1 MDDTGAG
8 GQVSDAGRRARA
20 LCPDTCGCTLLR
32 YSPLAL
38 SLPHDGCGEVDNAGL
53 TRGVLDS
60 IPCTDVSTDDP
71 TFVAFL
77 DNTAKA
83 AKMMPLDDETR
94 ALREV
99 AILRKHGC
107 AYLSDPDLWHDM
119 SSIEAMIRDIKNK
132 SLAKSPYFLGRS
144 LCVRN
149 AGTMTK
155 PLSLFC
161 PQACGC
167 HRGDQDCPLSC
178 PERTAPD
185 PPCPAYQ
192 RATYWLDNTTC
203 PRLPAAQTFDVGVV
217 GDIAGAATG

>member
-1 MDDTGAG
+1 MI
-8 GQVSDAGRRARA
+8 S
-20 LCPDTCGCTLLR
+20 
-32 YSPLAL
+32 Y
-38 SLPHDGCGEVDNAGL
+38 DGCGEVDNAGL
-53 TRGVLDS
+53 TRGVLDV

-83 AKMMPLDDETR
+83 AKMMPLDEETR
-94 ALREV
+94 SLREV

-107 AYLSDPDLWHDM
+107 AYLNDPDLWHDM
-119 SSIEAMIRDIKNK
+119 SSIEAVVRDTKNK

-149 AGTMTK
+149 AGTLTK

-167 HRGDQDCPLSC
+167 YRGDRDCPISC
-178 PERTAPD
+178 PERTASD
-185 PPCPAYQ
+185 PICPAYQ
-192 RATYWLDNTTC
+192 KATIWGDDFTC
-203 PRLPAAQTFDVGVV
+203 PRMPAAQTFDVGVV

>member
-1 MDDTGAG
+1 M
-8 GQVSDAGRRARA
+8 
-20 LCPDTCGCTLLR
+20 
-32 YSPLAL
+32 
-38 SLPHDGCGEVDNAGL
+38 
-53 TRGVLDS
+53 LDV

-83 AKMMPLDDETR
+83 AKMMPLDEETR

-192 RATYWLDNTTC
+192 RATYWLDNSTC

-217 GDIAGAATG
+217 GDVVGAATG

>member
-1 MDDTGAG
+1 M
-8 GQVSDAGRRARA
+8 VF
-20 LCPDTCGCTLLR
+20 
-32 YSPLAL
+32 
-38 SLPHDGCGEVDNAGL
+38 
-53 TRGVLDS
+53 S
-60 IPCTDVSTDDP
+60 IFNFWHANP
-71 TFVAFL
+71 AHEG
-77 DNTAKA
+77 
-83 AKMMPLDDETR
+83 MPPSSQ
-94 ALREV
+94 
-99 AILRKHGC
+99 C
-107 AYLSDPDLWHDM
+107 PDLWHDM
-119 SSIEAMIRDIKNK
+119 SSIEAMVRDIKNK

-192 RATYWLDNTTC
+192 RATYWLDNSTC